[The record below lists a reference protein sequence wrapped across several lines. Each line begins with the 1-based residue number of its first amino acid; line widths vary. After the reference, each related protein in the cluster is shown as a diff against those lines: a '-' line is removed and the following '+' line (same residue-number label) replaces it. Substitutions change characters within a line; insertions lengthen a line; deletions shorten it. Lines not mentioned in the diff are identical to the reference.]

1 MLSVELN
8 ADITRL
14 QQGLAQAQS
23 SLSGFTSSAS
33 STLQQFG
40 QSFSEIG
47 QKLSLAFSVPLGL
60 LGKQALSTSADFEQT
75 KIAFETMLGSA
86 SKATY
91 LISELQKESS
101 KSPLENSDLQNSAK
115 TLLNFGV
122 AGNSIIPIV
131 KNLSDI
137 SQGNSERFSRLS
149 LAFGQTSATGRLMG
163 QDLLQMVNAGFNPL
177 QEISRTTG
185 ESMSSLKKKMEDGGI
200 SVQDVSNAFVTATS
214 EGGRFFNSTE
224 KQSKTLAGVYS
235 TMKDN
240 ISLALKSLGDE
251 ISNALNLKELL
262 PKISETLGSITS
274 AFAGLDPSVKKAIV
288 VFGGLLV
295 VIPPILAGIGA
306 LIPVFSALSAGI
318 ALISAPV
325 LAVGAGIAGLAYIVV
340 TNWSDIKSYL
350 TDTGIWDSLKQIVTG
365 TFGVIKGT
373 FELSVKVIKSI
384 WNDALSIIHKDT
396 FGIFGVISGVISSAL
411 QIISGIINV
420 FSNALQGNWKG
431 LGNSLVNIL
440 KGSFNFMVTMTEGFV
455 LAITGVFRKLFE
467 MIGADT
473 ITKSFKSATDSIR
486 KTFEGFKYSTKD
498 LSIGITS
505 VAKSDEKVDL
515 GGGGTTNNTPTDS
528 KAQLKAKADFFKNT
542 QKLLSDALSM
552 ENSLINEKWKR
563 ELAIEQQAY
572 EEKKASI
579 NKEVADTGA
588 KHRALEAL
596 ERVHQMKMAEI
607 VTSNNFGSASV
618 ADGGMQSKGTKSL
631 TSGLG
636 ISNPLEGLSEKLN
649 QSITNVLK
657 RFDSFSGQLA
667 PKVQQIKDIMSGI
680 GQSMKSTLQEATSS
694 AFVGLSNVFGAMI
707 AGTASI
713 QDAGKVI
720 LGIIGNVFSQMGQ
733 MFIQGGVALSFL
745 NALMTNPFTSGGA
758 MIAAGVLLNT
768 IGSAISS
775 SVSSGGA
782 SGGSSS
788 ASSGYSNSYSSG
800 NSGYNNSYNQSNA
813 GRAMTLNIKLSGDLK
828 ASGNDLRYTLEKNIR
843 QTVRTVG

>member
-14 QQGLAQAQS
+14 QQGLAQAQT
-23 SLSGFTSSAS
+23 SLSGFTSTAS

-40 QSFSEIG
+40 QSFSDIG

-60 LGKQALSTSADFEQT
+60 LSKQALSTSASFEQT

-86 SKATY
+86 TKATY

-122 AGNSIIPIV
+122 AGNSILPTLR
-131 KNLSDI
+131 NLSDI
-137 SQGNSERFSRLS
+137 SLGNSEKFSRLS

-177 QEISRTTG
+177 LEISRTTG
-185 ESMSSLKKKMEDGGI
+185 ESMSSLRKKMEDGGI
-200 SVQDVSNAFVTATS
+200 SVDMVSNAFKTATA
-214 EGGRFFNSTE
+214 EGGRFYNSTQ
-224 KQSKTLAGVYS
+224 KQSQTLSGLYS

-240 ISLALKSLGDE
+240 ISLSLKSLGDE

-274 AFAGLDPSVKKAIV
+274 AFAGLDPSVKKAIL

-306 LIPVFSALSAGI
+306 LIPVFGALSAGV

-325 LAVGAGIAGLAYIVV
+325 LAVGAGIAGLTYIVV
-340 TNWSDIKSYL
+340 TNWNEIKSYL

-396 FGIFGVISGVISSAL
+396 FGIFGVISGVVSSAL
-411 QIISGIINV
+411 QIISGVINA

-498 LSIGITS
+498 PFQIEYKDAIPSP
-505 VAKSDEKVDL
+505 EDL
-515 GGGGTTNNTPTDS
+515 GNGTGSGNSSGIDS
-528 KAQLKAKADFFKNT
+528 KGQLKAKADFFKNT

-552 ENSLINEKWKR
+552 ENLLINEKWKR
-563 ELAIEQQAY
+563 ELAIEQQTY
-572 EEKKASI
+572 EEKKSSI

-596 ERVHQMKMAEI
+596 ERTHQKKMAEI
-607 VTSNNFGSASV
+607 IASASFGSATV
-618 ADGGMQSKGTKSL
+618 ADGGMQGGKGLKNL
-631 TSGLG
+631 TSGLSIG
-636 ISNPLEGLSEKLN
+636 NPLDGLTKKLDNSIPQVLGKFKTFQSE
-649 QSITNVLK
+649 
-657 RFDSFSGQLA
+657 LA
-667 PKVQQIKDIMSGI
+667 V
-680 GQSMKSTLQEATSS
+680 T
-694 AFVGLSNVFGAMI
+694 VGRI
-707 AGTASI
+707 A
-713 QDAGKVI
+713 QVVDAGAKEMTI
-720 LGIIGNVFSQMGQ
+720 GFGSWLGSM
-733 MFIQGGVALSFL
+733 A
-745 NALMTNPFTSGGA
+745 
-758 MIAAGVLLNT
+758 
-768 IGSAISS
+768 IGSAGIQDLGNMLLQGFGGILTSIGEQLIASSTLFKSAAAAIALALTPAGAGLALAAGIGLVALGTAISGS
-775 SVSSGGA
+775 ASGSSSGG
-782 SGGSSS
+782 GVS
-788 ASSGYSNSYSSG
+788 ASSGYSSNYSSG
-800 NSGYNNSYNQSNA
+800 NSGYNRNMGGSDFGKSL
-813 GRAMTLNIKLSGDLK
+813 TLNLNLS
-828 ASGNDLRYTLEKNIR
+828 AEMRANGNDMVGVIKRTERQQIR
-843 QTVRTVG
+843 TRG